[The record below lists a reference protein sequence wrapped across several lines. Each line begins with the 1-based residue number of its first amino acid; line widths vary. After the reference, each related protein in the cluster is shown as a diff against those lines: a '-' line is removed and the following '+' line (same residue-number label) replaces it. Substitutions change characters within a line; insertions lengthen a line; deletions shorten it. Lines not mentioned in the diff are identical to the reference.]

1 MQLREPSQVRRLLGQ
16 AVAERRA
23 AWLVFGIA
31 TLLLTP
37 FLVGLALL
45 LLGLCLIF
53 SLRSVLGLQADLAR
67 ALVIGVDVI
76 CGLCLV
82 LCARQGAARPKE
94 APPVLGRLL
103 AGAAL
108 FAGLLLISLPASAG
122 ARLRAGQPGAVVVFL
137 GLAVGLLGLLGSI
150 YQPPEVRR
158 SREDGEGFDLWG
170 ILRLRRGMSNALLG
184 IVTGVPELL
193 LSAYGEVLRDLWLL
207 RGLSAA
213 EEAAAVQA
221 LRALGDG
228 ERRAAES
235 ALVPPPGRR
244 ARRALL
250 RLELLREGAA
260 GPALTEAGKAL
271 VGEVVAPEYTDAP
284 GL

>member
-1 MQLREPSQVRRLLGQ
+1 MQLRDPSQVRRLLGQ

-45 LLGLCLIF
+45 LLGLCLVF
-53 SLRSVLGLQADLAR
+53 SLRSVLGLHADVAR
-67 ALVIGVDVI
+67 TLVVGVDVI

-82 LCARQGAARPKE
+82 LCARQGVARRDG
-94 APPVLGRLL
+94 PPVLGRLL

-158 SREDGEGFDLWG
+158 SREDGGSFDLWG
-170 ILRLRRGMSNALLG
+170 ILRLRQGMSNALLG

-235 ALVPPPGRR
+235 AMVPPPGRR

-250 RLELLREGAA
+250 RLELMREGAA
-260 GPALTEAGKAL
+260 GPSLTEAGKAL
-271 VGEVVAPEYTDAP
+271 VGEVVAPEYYDPP